1 MTYRRS
7 ILSAAIVTCLGVAV
21 QAHAQDAQPTGTQ
34 ATDLDTVVV
43 TGIRGSIEKALD
55 AKRDAATHVEVVTAE
70 DIGKLPAKNVADTL
84 RQLPGVN
91 IASSS
96 ASEGG
101 FDEADR
107 VSLRGTNPS
116 LTQTLVNGHTIG
128 TGDWFVLSQVGNVGR
143 SVSYSLYPSEIVD
156 RVVVH
161 KTSEAKLVEGGTAG
175 SVNIITRRPLQFA
188 EPLTIQ
194 GSIGAVAQALREDL
208 GGTVDANNDIT
219 AKLLPENSRSHATV
233 ITRENGV
240 FCGKRWVEEV
250 FIQLAGDDVTI
261 IWHVDDGDVINT
273 NQSLFELEGPSRV
286 LLTGERTAL
295 NFVQTL
301 SGVASKVRHYVELL
315 EGTNT
320 QLLDTRKTLPGLRSA
335 LKYAV
340 LCGGGANHRLGLS
353 DAFLIKENHIIASG
367 SVRQAVEK
375 ASWLHPDAPVEVEV
389 ENLEE
394 LDEAL
399 KAGADIIMLDNFETE
414 QMREAVKRTNGK
426 ALLEVSGNVTDKTLR
441 EFAETGVDFI
451 SVGALTK
458 HVQALDLS
466 MRFR

>member
-1 MTYRRS
+1 MPPRRY
-7 ILSAAIVTCLGVAV
+7 
-21 QAHAQDAQPTGTQ
+21 
-34 ATDLDTVVV
+34 
-43 TGIRGSIEKALD
+43 
-55 AKRDAATHVEVVTAE
+55 
-70 DIGKLPAKNVADTL
+70 
-84 RQLPGVN
+84 
-91 IASSS
+91 
-96 ASEGG
+96 
-101 FDEADR
+101 
-107 VSLRGTNPS
+107 NP
-116 LTQTLVNGHTIG
+116 
-128 TGDWFVLSQVGNVGR
+128 D
-143 SVSYSLYPSEIVD
+143 
-156 RVVVH
+156 
-161 KTSEAKLVEGGTAG
+161 
-175 SVNIITRRPLQFA
+175 TRRDELLERINLDIP
-188 EPLTIQ
+188 
-194 GSIGAVAQALREDL
+194 GAVAQALREDL

-250 FIQLAGDDVTI
+250 FIQLAGDDVII
-261 IWHVDDGDVINT
+261 IWHVDDGDVINA
-273 NQSLFELEGPSRV
+273 NQPLFELEGPSRV

-441 EFAETGVDFI
+441 EFAETG
-451 SVGALTK
+451 
-458 HVQALDLS
+458 ALDLS

>member
-1 MTYRRS
+1 MPPRRY
-7 ILSAAIVTCLGVAV
+7 
-21 QAHAQDAQPTGTQ
+21 
-34 ATDLDTVVV
+34 
-43 TGIRGSIEKALD
+43 
-55 AKRDAATHVEVVTAE
+55 
-70 DIGKLPAKNVADTL
+70 
-84 RQLPGVN
+84 
-91 IASSS
+91 
-96 ASEGG
+96 
-101 FDEADR
+101 
-107 VSLRGTNPS
+107 NP
-116 LTQTLVNGHTIG
+116 
-128 TGDWFVLSQVGNVGR
+128 D
-143 SVSYSLYPSEIVD
+143 
-156 RVVVH
+156 
-161 KTSEAKLVEGGTAG
+161 
-175 SVNIITRRPLQFA
+175 TRRDELLERINLDIP
-188 EPLTIQ
+188 
-194 GSIGAVAQALREDL
+194 GAVAQALREDL

-261 IWHVDDGDVINT
+261 IWHVDDGDVINA
-273 NQSLFELEGPSRV
+273 NQPLFELEGPSRV

-353 DAFLIKENHIIASG
+353 DA
-367 SVRQAVEK
+367 
-375 ASWLHPDAPVEVEV
+375 WLHPDAPVEVEV